1 MSEQDR
7 STNLVP
13 RGFGIAWTAAVVV
26 FILAPFVVMLLMSF
40 TGSPFLSYPWEEG
53 GFSLRWYTAFF
64 DSPAFLDAF
73 VDSLLLAV
81 ITSVV
86 TLAVASL
93 ASLAIVRYAFRLRN
107 ALNLLLVAPLFVPHV
122 MIALA
127 LLIYTSSVL
136 DWGSGLRRMLVA
148 HVVITLPFAIAT
160 ISAALTGFDRNQEY
174 AAYDLGA
181 GRWRTLLTITLPQVK
196 AGFFAAAVMAFV
208 VSFDNVAVSLF
219 MVGPRYSSL
228 PVEIYSF
235 AIEEI
240 SPLAPAAAMVMTFFS
255 LVAIIAIERS
265 FGVQRLLGTG
275 ANR

>member
-1 MSEQDR
+1 MSER
-7 STNLVP
+7 RRPGLIP
-13 RGFGIAWTAAVVV
+13 RGFGVVWTAAIVV

-40 TGSPFLSYPWEEG
+40 TGSPFLSYPWQED
-53 GFSLRWYTAFF
+53 GFSLRWYAEFF
-64 DSPAFLDAF
+64 DSPTFLDAF

-81 ITSVV
+81 VTSVV
-86 TLAVASL
+86 TLAIASL
-93 ASLAIVRYAFRLRN
+93 AALAIVRYAFRLRST
-107 ALNLLLVAPLFVPHV
+107 LNLVLVSPLFVPHV

-127 LLIYTSSVL
+127 LLVYTSSVW
-136 DWGSGLRRMLVA
+136 DWGSGLKRMLVA

-181 GRWRTLLTITLPQVK
+181 GRVRAFASVTFPQIK

-255 LVAIIAIERS
+255 LAAIIAIERS

-275 ANR
+275 AHR